1 MTLQPGHSLRTIL
14 LTALT
19 MVCFASNS
27 LLARLALRENEIDGA
42 TYTAV
47 RIFAAALMLF
57 LVVGARGRALATLR
71 ENGSWT
77 GAAVFAGY
85 AIVFSFAYVSLS
97 AGVGAL
103 ILFAAVQ
110 ITMITVG
117 VIRGERPRPPE
128 WIGLAL
134 ALGGLVYLVSP
145 GLAAPSIYGAALM
158 TLSGVAW
165 ACYSLAAKG
174 IRSPIAETAGNFAR
188 GVPLGAAMLL
198 VVWLVS
204 QPRASWTGLALAV
217 VSGAVTTGLG
227 CAIWYTTLKEL
238 TTTQAAIVQLTVPLI
253 AALAGA
259 ALLGEQLTWR
269 LAISATVILGGVA
282 LALLGHRLAAPS
294 ASIGR

>member
-1 MTLQPGHSLRTIL
+1 
-14 LTALT
+14 
-19 MVCFASNS
+19 
-27 LLARLALRENEIDGA
+27 LRENEIDGA

-47 RIFAAALMLF
+47 RIFAAALMLC
-57 LVVGARGRALATLR
+57 LIVGARGRAVSTLR
-71 ENGSWT
+71 EDGSWT
-77 GAAVFAGY
+77 GAAVFAAY

-165 ACYSLAAKG
+165 AWYSLAARG
-174 IRSPIAETAGNFAR
+174 VRSPIAETAGNFMR

-198 VVWLVS
+198 AVWLVS

-227 CAIWYTTLKEL
+227 CAIWYTALKEL

-253 AALAGA
+253 AALAGVT
-259 ALLGEQLTWR
+259 LLGEQLTWR

-294 ASIGR
+294 PGIDG